1 RATGRDGSDPAPSH
15 IPAAARAAR
24 QKRAAPSGMAPYAV
38 PLTQRLCAPR
48 RCPQVAA
55 RSLRNGW
62 ICRGVLNQQVL
73 ELWAVVVVGIAHEPR
88 LQIVIGRLED
98 LLERLPILRQNVARQ
113 HVALGHEAQHHSR
126 QLAAWITSTDV

>member
-1 RATGRDGSDPAPSH
+1 MAEIQHLPTSP
-15 IPAAARAAR
+15 R
-24 QKRAAPSGMAPYAV
+24 QLVLRVRRGPPFPGW
-38 PLTQRLCAPR
+38 PLMLCLPLQRLCAPR

-73 ELWAVVVVGIAHEPR
+73 ELWAVVVMGIAHEPR

-98 LLERLPILRQNVARQ
+98 LLERLPIL
-113 HVALGHEAQHHSR
+113 
-126 QLAAWITSTDV
+126 